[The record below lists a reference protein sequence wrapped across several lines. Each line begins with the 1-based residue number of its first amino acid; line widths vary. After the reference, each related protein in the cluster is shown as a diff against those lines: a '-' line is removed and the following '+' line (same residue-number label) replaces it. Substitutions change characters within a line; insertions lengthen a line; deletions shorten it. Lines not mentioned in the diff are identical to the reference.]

1 MKRFTVKGY
10 AASELEARAEDFA
23 VGDHDYSL
31 MAQWDGTAVTV
42 FDREHADRLFYII
55 VNIANSLDEQIE
67 YRLGEGRDGEGR
79 RILRAAQ
86 SGLNNLASRILKAF
100 SG

>member
-23 VGDHDYSL
+23 VGDPDYSL
-31 MAQWDGTAVTV
+31 LAQWDGETITV
-42 FDREHADRLFYII
+42 FDREHADRLFDII
-55 VNIANSLDEQIE
+55 VNIANGLDEQIE

-79 RILRAAQ
+79 RILRAAHI
-86 SGLNNLASRILKAF
+86 GLGNLASRILKAF
-100 SG
+100 AK